1 MSLLMKFSSA
11 LVNSLVLLGENKV
24 TDTDEV
30 GELGVSVD
38 VHLDD
43 SEVDG
48 GGNLLLGG
56 TGTSVEAT

>member
-48 GGNLLLGG
+48 GSDLLLGG